1 MMISD
6 AIQMYGARHLY
17 LRGLSDTAL
26 SERLVHWVNNCTQLS
41 STGMVELCAT
51 ENPDYFHRLMD
62 VLAETAL
69 RSGDI
74 SKAQDA
80 DMWSPKK
87 NVMIKP
93 SEETSA
99 KIGQLQNLL
108 DGRVTTPLL
117 RFGAKQHMHE
127 LYDTGG
133 LLFQDASTFSRAE
146 SLSMR
151 DDELTLLMKR
161 YVPKDEL
168 KLLPGAPDPRTVKG
182 RGAGMNFSL
191 SCPDFLVLC
200 MTDTINLRLVS
211 DWNAE
216 AVVVIHDPTEFA
228 KRLKT
233 AASELIQKSGSDV
246 LEAGKV
252 RYIDPSFPPNHPDV
266 PFCKHYKFAYQR
278 EFRFVVRG
286 KNKVE
291 FTDRKLEIGP
301 IKDIADLVEFES

>member
-6 AIQMYGARHLY
+6 AIEMYGARHLY
-17 LRGLSDTAL
+17 LRGLSDAAL
-26 SERLVHWVNNCTQLS
+26 SERLVHWMNNCTQLS
-41 STGMVELCAT
+41 STGMVDLCAT

-74 SKAQDA
+74 SKAQDRY
-80 DMWSPKK
+80 MWSPKK

-99 KIGQLQNLL
+99 KIGQLQKLL
-108 DGRVTTPLL
+108 DGKATTPLL
-117 RFGAKQHMHE
+117 RFGTKKRMRE
-127 LYDTGG
+127 LFDTGG
-133 LLFQDASTFSRAE
+133 LLFQEASIFSQDE
-146 SLSMR
+146 NLSVR

-161 YVPKDEL
+161 YIPKDEL
-168 KLLPGAPDPRTVKG
+168 KLIPGAPDAKTITD
-182 RGAGMNFSL
+182 RGAGLNFSL

-211 DWNAE
+211 DWDAK
-216 AVVVIHDPTEFA
+216 AVVIIHDAAEFER
-228 KRLKT
+228 RLKT
-233 AASELIQKSGSDV
+233 ASRKLVHKAGGDE

-252 RYIDPSFPPNHPDV
+252 RYIDPYFPLDHPDV
-266 PFCKHYKFAYQR
+266 PFCKHFKFAYQR

-286 KNKVE
+286 GNKVAKE
-291 FTDRKLEIGP
+291 ERKLEIGS
-301 IKDIADLVEFES
+301 IKDIADFVEFDS